1 MSRWFVVPAFALAL
15 LPLLGYWWM
24 QGRPV
29 PVADAPSAQVPCVSY
44 APYRD
49 GQSPF
54 DESLVIPAAQIAD
67 DLSRLRSITRCVRT
81 YAIDQGLAAVP
92 AIARDLGMTVMLGAW
107 IGPKR
112 DKNEKSLSGAIE
124 LAQRY
129 PDVIK
134 AVIVGNEVLLRQ
146 EQPAAELKA
155 MIERVRSSVPMPV
168 TYADV
173 WEFWEKNPNVAE
185 AVDFVTIHTLPYWE
199 DEPHAIGEAVPHV
212 LDIWQQI
219 KDRFLGK
226 RVFIGEAGWPSAGRM
241 REGARPGAVEQAR
254 FVRELMVAADKSGI
268 DLNLIEAF
276 DQPWKRK
283 LEGTVGGHWGL
294 LDSSRQPKFALR
306 GPVSGEPQWLLLFG
320 ASAGLGMLLLAPAV
334 WRAPRLSAARW
345 IGFSFAAAFA
355 GMLLAQG
362 LGDGIDACRT
372 VLDWAILFFR
382 VATGMAAA
390 ALVIEAL
397 AGEKVRVSPLPAI
410 ALLEAI
416 RRFRRPAA
424 PWRETVLGAVRFAAL
439 FGATVSTLCLLF
451 DARYRD
457 FPAALVA
464 VPALAFLLLA
474 VATRRVPGEAGEE
487 RAELGDLRDL
497 RDLREERLLAAI
509 LAVGAVGIA
518 NSEGMAN
525 HQALAWVGASL
536 VFSLSVMVDRA
547 AQRTDARYRRSST
560 MAPSSAPPAE
570 SSGA

>member
-29 PVADAPSAQVPCVSY
+29 QVADAPSLQVPCVSY

-67 DLSRLRSITRCVRT
+67 DLARLRAITPCVRT
-81 YAIDQGLAAVP
+81 YAIDQGLAEVP
-92 AIARDLGMTVMLGAW
+92 AVARDLGMTVMLGAW

-112 DKNEKSLSGAIE
+112 EKNEKSLSGVIE

-129 PDVIK
+129 PDVVK

-155 MIERVRSSVPMPV
+155 MIERVRSAVPMPV

-173 WEFWEKNPNVAE
+173 WEFWEKNPTVAE

-219 KDRFLGK
+219 KNRFPRK

-241 REGARPGAVEQAR
+241 REGARPGVVEQAR
-254 FVRELMVAADKSGI
+254 FVRELMVAADKNGI

-294 LDSSRQPKFALR
+294 LDSRRQPKFALR

-320 ASAGLGMLLLAPAV
+320 ASAGLGMLLLVPAIC
-334 WRAPRLSAARW
+334 RAPRLSAARW
-345 IGFSFAAAFA
+345 IGFSSASVFA

-372 VLDWAILFFR
+372 ILDWSILFFR
-382 VATGMAAA
+382 VATGVVAA
-390 ALVIEAL
+390 ALVMEVL
-397 AGEKVRVSPLPAI
+397 AGKVRVSPLPAI
-410 ALLEAI
+410 TLFEAI
-416 RRFRRPAA
+416 RSFRRPAA
-424 PWRETVLGAVRFAAL
+424 PWRETVLGAVRFATL
-439 FGATVSTLCLLF
+439 FGATASTLCLLF

-457 FPAALVA
+457 FAAALLA

-474 VATRRVPGEAGEE
+474 VATRRAPGGAGEE
-487 RAELGDLRDL
+487 RAELGDRGDGG
-497 RDLREERLLAAI
+497 DLREERLLATI
-509 LAVGAVGIA
+509 LAVGAVGVAI
-518 NSEGMAN
+518 SEGMAN

-547 AQRTDARYRRSST
+547 AQRTAARYRRSST